1 MLAILSQA
9 LTLDDLRERQRAALE
24 LLELRIAEL
33 ERGEV
38 HISRLIVE
46 QVLSRDIEDYAVQTR
61 TALAA
66 RKLREAGIIIHPG
79 ESVGYV
85 IADAKAKDKARRVA
99 IGGEGEELR
108 YDVKEYVKRL
118 RYAGKEVSPFNL
130 KKQE

>member
-9 LTLDDLRERQRAALE
+9 LTLDELREKQREALE
-24 LLELRIAEL
+24 LLELRRAEL
-33 ERGEV
+33 KRGEV

-61 TALAA
+61 AALAA
-66 RKLREAGIIIHPG
+66 RKLRDAGIPVHPG

-85 IADAKAKDKARRVA
+85 IADAKAKDKARRVT

-108 YDVKEYVKRL
+108 YDLKEYVKRL
-118 RYAGKEVSPFNL
+118 RNAGKEVSPF
-130 KKQE
+130 